1 MVYRIEKDA
10 IGEVKVP
17 KDAYYGS
24 FVTRAQENFNLSGQK
39 IHKELIRSL
48 GIIKLCS
55 AKANMKLGQLDAK
68 RGNAIVKASQ
78 EVIDGKWD
86 EWFVLDPF
94 QAGAGTP
101 NNMNANEVIAN
112 RAIEL
117 LGGEKGDYSIV
128 NPNNH
133 VNMAQSSN
141 DVVPTATRIA
151 SYMLTE
157 KAVEELSLLEKSF
170 RKKSHEFRGIVK
182 VGRTHLQDAVPILLS
197 QEFDAYAD
205 TVMRSRIRI
214 EKASK
219 ALLELGL
226 GGTAIGTGITA
237 HPKYHSEAIKNI
249 ASHTGKKFYPTKNRV
264 HMTQSMDSFTEAS
277 SSLRNF
283 AIEFIKV
290 IDDLMVLNSG
300 PKAGFGE
307 ISLPDVEPGSS
318 IMPGKVNP
326 SIAEAMKF
334 VCLQVIGCECAIAE
348 AAREGNH
355 QLSIMAPIIGFNY
368 FFICDLLANG
378 SKMMRTFCVNG
389 IVANKGRIK
398 ELFESSLVT
407 ATALSPY
414 IGYHETAEVVKIA
427 LEEKKTIIQVI
438 LERDIVPEA
447 DLKKILDPSSMA
459 RPRETDNTLAKKIR
473 NHKGYKKFA
482 SGA

>member
-1 MVYRIEKDA
+1 MEYRVEKDA

-17 KDAYYGS
+17 KNAYYGS
-24 FVTRAQENFNLSGQK
+24 FVARAKENFQLSGQK

-55 AKANMKLGQLDAK
+55 ANANMKLGQLDER
-68 RGNAIVKASQ
+68 RGRAIARASQ

-86 EWFVLDPF
+86 VWFVLDPF

-117 LGGEKGDYSIV
+117 LGGKKGDYSIV

-141 DVVPTATRIA
+141 DVIPTATRIA
-151 SYMLTE
+151 SYALTE
-157 KAVEELSLLEKSF
+157 NVIAELALLEKAF
-170 RKKSHEFRGIVK
+170 RKKSKEFKGIVK

-205 TVMRSRIRI
+205 TVMRSKNRI

-226 GGTAIGTGITA
+226 GGTAVGTGITA
-237 HPKYHSEAIKNI
+237 HPKYHIEAIRNI
-249 ASHTGKKFYPTKNRV
+249 ASHTGKKFYPTKNRIQ
-264 HMTQSMDSFTEAS
+264 MTQSMDSFTEAS

-283 AIEFIKV
+283 SIEFIKV
-290 IDDLMVLNSG
+290 LDDLMILNSG

-334 VCLQVIGCECAIAE
+334 VCLQVIGCEHAIAD
-348 AAREGNH
+348 ASREGNH
-355 QLSIMAPIIGFNY
+355 QLNIMAPVIGFNY
-368 FFICDLLANG
+368 FFACDLLANG
-378 SKMMRTFCVNG
+378 ARMMTSCVGG
-389 IVANKGRIK
+389 IIANKERMK

-414 IGYHETAEVVKIA
+414 IGYHETAEIVKIG
-427 LEEKKTIIQVI
+427 LKEKKSIIQVI
-438 LERDIVPEA
+438 RERDIVPKEL
-447 DLKKILDPSSMA
+447 LKKILDPAQMT
-459 RPRETDNTLAKKIR
+459 RPKETDNELAKKIR
-473 NHKGYKKFA
+473 SHPGYKKFS

>member
-1 MVYRIEKDA
+1 MEYRTEKDA
-10 IGEVKVP
+10 IGEIHVP

-24 FVTRAQENFNLSGQK
+24 FVTRAKGNFQLSGQK

-55 AKANMKLGQLDAK
+55 AKANMKLGQLDKK
-68 RGNAIVKASQ
+68 RGNAIVKAAQ
-78 EVIDGKWD
+78 EVVDGKWD
-86 EWFVLDPF
+86 DWFVLDPF

-117 LGGEKGDYSIV
+117 LGGKKGDYSIV

-141 DVVPTATRIA
+141 DVIPTATRIA
-151 SYMLTE
+151 SYALTE
-157 KAVEELSLLEKSF
+157 MVIDELALLEKSF
-170 RKKSHEFRGIVK
+170 RKKSREFKGIVK

-237 HPKYHSEAIKNI
+237 HPKYHIEAIGNI

-277 SSLRNF
+277 ASLRNF

-290 IDDLMVLNSG
+290 LNDLMILNSG
-300 PKAGFGE
+300 PKGGLGE
-307 ISLPDVEPGSS
+307 ISLPDMEPGSS

-334 VCLQVIGCECAIAE
+334 VCIQVIGCEEAIAN

-355 QLSIMAPIIGFNY
+355 QLNTMAPVIGFNY
-368 FFICDLLANG
+368 FLACDLLANG
-378 SKMMRTFCVNG
+378 SQMMRVFCADG
-389 IVANKGRIK
+389 IVANKERIK
-398 ELFESSLVT
+398 EMFESSLVT

-414 IGYHETAEVVKIA
+414 IGYHETAEVVKIG
-427 LEEKKTIIQVI
+427 LKEKKSIIQVI
-438 LERDIVPEA
+438 RERDIVPEA
-447 DLKKILDPSSMA
+447 YLKKMLDPVQLT
-459 RPRETDNTLAKKIR
+459 RPRETDNALTKKIR
-473 NHKGYKKFA
+473 NHPGYKRFSA
-482 SGA
+482 GA